1 MLLERCGC
9 ESSHNMWTHK
19 LTLDNLCANRVH
31 SEGWCHDRGSDLTAI
46 IGHMCVTRHGVGSP
60 DADSRAH
67 IAQCPLRIWQNLAT
81 CCHAMHQTQ
90 VHASLTPR
98 VQALLTPIRRPPHS
112 HVASHIGAPL
122 VSSRRYSLAARP
134 RRRINMLIRS
144 HGSCMSCLNTGMRSR
159 PLDKCYCCAGSPYA
173 KHRSGE

>member
-98 VQALLTPIRRPPHS
+98 VQALLTPIRRPPTHML
-112 HVASHIGAPL
+112 HRTLAHLLCRLGAIPWPL
-122 VSSRRYSLAARP
+122 GPAAE
-134 RRRINMLIRS
+134 S
-144 HGSCMSCLNTGMRSR
+144 TC
-159 PLDKCYCCAGSPYA
+159 
-173 KHRSGE
+173 